1 MSEALIAPTILV
13 WARQRANVSL
23 ESLAKTLKIKA
34 EKIQAWEQGALKP
47 TFLQAQKL
55 AKIFQIPFGY
65 LFLQTPP
72 KEELA
77 IPDLRTFNNETV
89 SEFSPEFK
97 TQLHNITLKQKWY
110 KDYILENDKE
120 PKSFLQKFTINDS
133 KELIAKDIFQ
143 ILNLEHFIAKSLPKK
158 KFLGLLI
165 EEVEKLDILVM
176 KSGIV
181 GSNTHKSLNIDE
193 FRGFAIYDKYAPLIF
208 INTNDSLAG
217 QIFTL
222 LHELV
227 HLWIGESG
235 ISLLDFQHIDNRI
248 ELFCNEIT
256 ANLLVPQALLA
267 KLWDPNI
274 ELEEHYTYLAK
285 VFSVSTQVILNR
297 LYALKYIN
305 FDAYKLYL
313 EIEKE
318 KFLAAQEYIKKTPGG
333 DFYKTL
339 RSKNGTN
346 FSYALIISTL
356 EGKTLYKEAA
366 TLLNTSAANINK
378 FAKELSIL

>member
-13 WARQRANVSL
+13 WARRRANISL
-23 ESLAKTLKIKA
+23 ESLAETLKIKA
-34 EKIQAWEQGALKP
+34 EKIQAWEEGIIKP

-77 IPDLRTFNNETV
+77 IPDLRTFNNETL

-97 TQLHNITLKQKWY
+97 TLLHNITLKQKWY

-120 PKSFLQKFTINDS
+120 PKSFLQQFTINDP
-133 KELIAKDIFQ
+133 KELISKDIFQ
-143 ILNLEHFIAKSLPKK
+143 ILNLDHYIARSLPKRN
-158 KFLGLLI
+158 FLNHLI
-165 EEVEKLDILVM
+165 EEIEKLDILVM

-181 GSNTHKSLNIDE
+181 GSNTHKSLNINE
-193 FRGFAIYDKYAPLIF
+193 FRGFAIYDKYAPLLF

-235 ISLLDFQHIDNRI
+235 ISLLDFQHIDNRV

-256 ANLLVPQALLA
+256 ANLLVPQTLLA
-267 KLWDPNI
+267 KLWDSNI
-274 ELEEHYTYLAK
+274 ELEEHYTQLAK

-305 FDAYKLYL
+305 FDTYKLYL
-313 EIEKE
+313 EVEKE
-318 KFLAAQEYIKKTPGG
+318 KFLAAQAYIKKSTGG

-346 FSYALIISTL
+346 FSYALVISTL

-366 TLLNTSAANINK
+366 ILLNTSAASINK
-378 FAKELSIL
+378 FAKELGVL